1 MLGLTR
7 KESKFFINSLLGH
20 AVLIAITGF
29 LGFLPSCEEEKEE
42 VHVFE
47 LASASFVPPKP
58 LIPKPPA
65 PVPAPPPLI
74 PSPPRLLEEPPARDL
89 PKKTTPVP
97 KEKIKATPP
106 PITPNK
112 PKPKPKP
119 QVVKP
124 KPMSFDQFKK
134 VHKISSPP
142 KSAPLPV
149 RKAPKVVINPENFKL
164 PPVIISNPS
173 PKTSNVDPDLL
184 NQYLGEVQAK
194 LEKVWRRLQSESD
207 ISATGEAF
215 LSFRISSSGS
225 LIYPSISRSSGNR
238 ALDQLV
244 IRVSKSVGN
253 LGRPPG
259 GKLSSSLEIPFRVR
273 Y

>member
-20 AVLIAITGF
+20 AVLIAIAGF
-29 LGFLPSCEEEKEE
+29 LGFLPSCEEEEKE

-58 LIPKPPA
+58 LMPKPPA
-65 PVPAPPPLI
+65 PVPAPPPVT
-74 PSPPRLLEEPPARDL
+74 PSPPKPIVEPPARDV
-89 PKKTTPVP
+89 PKKTSPVP
-97 KEKIKATPP
+97 KEIIKAPP
-106 PITPNK
+106 PKIIPKK

-124 KPMSFDQFKK
+124 RPMSFDQFKK
-134 VHKISSPP
+134 DHKISSPP
-142 KSAPLPV
+142 KPAPVPV
-149 RKAPKVVINPENFKL
+149 RKAPKVRINPENFKL
-164 PPVIISNPS
+164 PPVKISKSTPQ
-173 PKTSNVDPDLL
+173 TSNVDPDLL

-207 ISATGEAF
+207 ITASGEAF
-215 LSFRISSSGS
+215 LSFRISPSGS

-238 ALDQLV
+238 SLDQLV

>member
-20 AVLIAITGF
+20 AVLIAIAGF
-29 LGFLPSCEEEKEE
+29 LGFLPSCEEEEEE

-65 PVPAPPPLI
+65 PLPPPPPRT
-74 PSPPRLLEEPPARDL
+74 PSPPKPIVKPSVSDV

-97 KEKIKATPP
+97 KAIIKTPP
-106 PITPNK
+106 PKIIPKK
-112 PKPKPKP
+112 PKSKPKP
-119 QVVKP
+119 QEVKP
-124 KPMSFDQFKK
+124 KPISIDQFKK
-134 VHKISSPP
+134 DHKISSAP
-142 KSAPLPV
+142 KPAPVPV
-149 RKAPKVVINPENFKL
+149 RKAPKVRINPENFKL
-164 PPVIISNPS
+164 PTVKISKSTPQ
-173 PKTSNVDPDLL
+173 TSNVDPDLL

-194 LEKVWRRLQSESD
+194 LEEVWRRLQSESD
-207 ISATGEAF
+207 ISASGEAF
-215 LSFRISSSGS
+215 LSFRISPSGS

-238 ALDQLV
+238 SLDQLV
-244 IRVSKSVGN
+244 IRVSTSVGN